1 MFVAYCDG
9 EPFYAPHIID
19 RDLKL
24 TSAKITYEINKA
36 GSFEYTIPPIN
47 KNYNIFKKL
56 KSIITVEENGKE
68 IWRGRVLDSRR
79 DFYNNK
85 KMTCEGELA
94 FLNDGLARPYDYSDG
109 VTVQD
114 MFAYYNRYYTDNG
127 TPERLIYFGNITAVS
142 PSKKVYIKSDTWIVI
157 LDDLLDNL
165 VNKLG
170 GLLTFRETDG
180 KRYLD
185 WINPTD
191 NISDQIIEFGR
202 NLINFE
208 EYIDASKIYTYEI
221 PLGKV
226 PEGEETR
233 INIMSVNDGFPH
245 VQSEAGMSL
254 YGRIEKLT
262 VFDDIDDPNLLKT
275 TAQEDVN
282 NAINEAVTIEIRAV
296 DLKDLGV
303 NPNRIKIGQ
312 YVRVISKPHNV
323 DSYFLCSK
331 IELDLLNAGNS
342 VYTFGTS
349 ESSLID
355 SQIAT
360 NKISMRA
367 YNIATGENQYII
379 DSGV

>member
-1 MFVAYCDG
+1 MYIAYCDG
-9 EPFYAPHIID
+9 EPFYAPNIID

-36 GSFEYTIPPIN
+36 GSFEYTIPSIN
-47 KNYNIFKKL
+47 KNYNVFEKM
-56 KSIITVEENGKE
+56 KSIITVEEDGSE

-94 FLNDGLARPYDYSDG
+94 FLNDGLARPYDYSNG
-109 VTVQD
+109 VTVKD

-142 PSKKVYIKSDTWIVI
+142 PSTKVCIKSDTWIVI

-165 VNKLG
+165 INKLG
-170 GLLTFRETDG
+170 GCLQFREASG

-185 WINPTD
+185 WVDPTD
-191 NISDQIIEFGR
+191 NISDQVIEFGR
-202 NLINFE
+202 NLINFD

-226 PEGEETR
+226 PDGEQTR
-233 INIMSVNDGFPH
+233 INIMSVNDGYPH
-245 VQSEAGMSL
+245 VQSETGMNI
-254 YGRIEKLT
+254 YGRIEKLV

-275 TAQEDVN
+275 TAQADVD

-303 NPNRIKIGQ
+303 NPNRIEVGQ
-312 YVRVISKPHNV
+312 YVRVISKPHGV

-331 IELDLLNAGNS
+331 IDLDLLNAGNS
-342 VYTFGTS
+342 VYTLGTS

-355 SQIAT
+355 SQITT
-360 NKISMRA
+360 NKISQRA

-379 DSGV
+379 DLTI